1 MLLMNRKW
9 NIFIDAKLEEKDAQ
23 MQKDY
28 DNLMWRI
35 RAQQEEI
42 ESLRAQRTAL
52 NNFVYY
58 YKGFNWRF
66 YVKVL
71 NRS

>member
-1 MLLMNRKW
+1 MNRKW
-9 NIFIDAKLEEKDAQ
+9 NIFKAAKLEEKDAQ

-28 DNLMWRI
+28 DNLMRRI

-52 NNFVYY
+52 NNFIHYY
-58 YKGFNWRF
+58 
-66 YVKVL
+66 
-71 NRS
+71 

>member
-9 NIFIDAKLEEKDAQ
+9 NIFKAAKLEEKDAQ

-28 DNLMWRI
+28 DNLMRRI

-42 ESLRAQRTAL
+42 ESLRAQRTAS
-52 NNFVYY
+52 NNFVHYY
-58 YKGFNWRF
+58 N
-66 YVKVL
+66 L
-71 NRS
+71 

>member
-1 MLLMNRKW
+1 MNRKW
-9 NIFIDAKLEEKDAQ
+9 NIFIDEKLEEKDAQ

-28 DNLMWRI
+28 DNLMRRI

-52 NNFVYY
+52 NNLVHYY
-58 YKGFNWRF
+58 EGFNWRF
-66 YVKVL
+66 YVKIL

>member
-28 DNLMWRI
+28 DNLMRRI

-52 NNFVYY
+52 NNFIHYY
-58 YKGFNWRF
+58 
-66 YVKVL
+66 
-71 NRS
+71 

>member
-1 MLLMNRKW
+1 MNRKW

-28 DNLMWRI
+28 DNLMRRI

-52 NNFVYY
+52 NNFIHYY
-58 YKGFNWRF
+58 
-66 YVKVL
+66 
-71 NRS
+71 